1 MAHVDALTH
10 FTQQALLDT
19 KKAIEALNEE
29 QKQMRKAVLQNR
41 MALDIITAAQGGTCT
56 IIKVECCVY
65 IPDLSSNVS
74 DAVNDL
80 QHQILSMQDSSPSF
94 GEQVKSWFESDW
106 WKTLLI
112 VLVIVLCFLCCGP
125 CFLQCIMKLVT
136 ERIMTFSH
144 IMKK

>member
-1 MAHVDALTH
+1 MAHVDALTN

-41 MALDIITAAQGGTCT
+41 MALDIITAAQGGTCAV
-56 IIKVECCVY
+56 IKVECCVY

-80 QHQILSMQDSSPSF
+80 QHQILSMQDSSLSF
-94 GEQVKSWFESDW
+94 WEQVKSWFISD
-106 WKTLLI
+106 
-112 VLVIVLCFLCCGP
+112 
-125 CFLQCIMKLVT
+125 
-136 ERIMTFSH
+136 
-144 IMKK
+144 

>member
-94 GEQVKSWFESDW
+94 WEQVKSLFESDW
-106 WKTLLI
+106 WR
-112 VLVIVLCFLCCGP
+112 P
-125 CFLQCIMKLVT
+125 C
-136 ERIMTFSH
+136 S
-144 IMKK
+144 